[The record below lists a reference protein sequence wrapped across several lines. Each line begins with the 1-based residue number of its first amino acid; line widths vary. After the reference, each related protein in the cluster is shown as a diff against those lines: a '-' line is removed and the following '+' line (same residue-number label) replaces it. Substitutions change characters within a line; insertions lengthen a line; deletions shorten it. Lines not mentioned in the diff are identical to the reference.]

1 MIRPNCNFN
10 ALTYVRQCI
19 IFLHMKSENKYK
31 ETHVR
36 VKIGDR
42 YHWVPR
48 EKCVR
53 VLRKDGNGW
62 RWKLLEDL
70 PDPVGLR

>member
-1 MIRPNCNFN
+1 MRYILR
-10 ALTYVRQCI
+10 
-19 IFLHMKSENKYK
+19 MEKKKSYREN
-31 ETHVR
+31 HVR

-42 YHWVPR
+42 YYWKRR
-48 EKCVR
+48 EECVR

-62 RWKLLEDL
+62 RWKLLDDL